1 MATVSSEQRVHL
13 AVFGKHP
20 GWDDH
25 IEEIGLDIPELVTA
39 RRLLYSEGVAGNI
52 DSGAWDRLEEGKLLP
67 AFKHNFFWR
76 IGGQWIVGRMWSS
89 RDGKGRSKYPMVVCG
104 RIDGASPAFASQHI
118 IPALV
123 RFEEAVKSTTRADDV
138 KQAAAQA
145 RSELSQSS
153 LSARAG
159 DSEDADLLRRLVD
172 HPNLSPGGDPTI
184 AFERVMYE
192 IEREMQGFKR
202 QSAISRAKQEPAGQH
217 MRVPRLFD
225 VPGEDARAWTALL
238 DRNIDRATG
247 VLVVEP
253 DDADFVDVLVGAP
266 AVGHMFCLR
275 ATRAGLGL
283 ATQVP
288 YTIDPDFAA
297 IVRSKRESYRNNDKQ
312 AQVSRPAAVPGDS
325 KSGASHLKWFA
336 LAGVGLLGIIGGVA
350 LLFGGPDETP
360 VKQNDS
366 DQSEPVKS
374 EPVKPVVQ
382 TSESASPASVKQTE
396 TPKPPVETPK
406 TPSPSHEATKPASQ
420 ASKEPRTFDPAD
432 PRAIWRTPARIQEI
446 SVRLDAIAD
455 VSSTDAPREAVVIR
469 DLLRDARDIMEEALE
484 IEYPTGRIA
493 IEFTMKKLDEKI
505 PELERANMELAQRII
520 ESAKAVQGAPKLSS
534 EAMGRAWRAWFESI
548 DFSQGSKAVR
558 EQVDSAALNFLSID
572 RELSRAVD
580 PRAATVGVEMEPIR
594 MRAAESAAQ
603 RAGRGEFEDALVE
616 ARAFTAS
623 IESINSLVESAAR
636 LQAMLAAGVLPG
648 EDDAGL
654 TIEQAVARI
663 RSSEILTLVPGACA
677 NLLKSADELS
687 AIAAEN
693 DSNKILQHIK
703 SGGSKTMAAMVRLGS
718 PEIKLDAVQLREAA
732 AAYAGPVNAS
742 LNAIV
747 DAGSPDS
754 TSARRARMQQRVS
767 QAARACW
774 SNAAES
780 LGCEEDGLNALEVA
794 ARAIDAEL
802 WATASPR
809 VRFNRA
815 LSALR
820 TSSSER
826 AGDAALEV
834 MAVCAE
840 LSASDRE
847 AVKPLLDRLSE
858 LKPVRKAADLSQV
871 GPAGAGW
878 KLVESDESRAVY
890 EKGTRGGAPVRME
903 FRRVTDSSGAKA
915 MVLTTEVSVRM
926 AAVMVTDANAMTT
939 RTAPLIGWRFLGE
952 STDSRSGPRTWT
964 WGGTEQAQELIPV
977 ATSGAAQGW
986 LRGEPGWIGN
996 ALAVS
1001 NPKPSWDSPM
1011 QYIGLPGVVLL
1022 SRAAGCVLP
1031 TAEQYALALAL
1042 TGADSGSNLRDAS
1055 WAAVTGA
1062 WMAVNNDP
1070 TKTCPVN
1077 TDSFSGSVSGGSS
1090 PATVRSESDGV
1101 VWFDRVDSG
1110 TGVFRNL
1117 VGNVAEYVAIDAAGM
1132 QVLADT
1138 QVESLSRL
1146 REAPVTVVGAS
1157 ALSGPEVIASEGVRM
1172 TPLSSRGYS
1181 DVGFR
1186 LAFALEEAEGPM
1198 EWDTGAVRQAA
1209 AAAVFLAGR
1218 K

>member
-1 MATVSSEQRVHL
+1 MATVSGEQRVHL

-25 IEEIGLDIPELVTA
+25 IEEIGLDTPELVTA

-52 DSGAWDRLEEGKLLP
+52 DSGAWDRLDEGKLLP

-104 RIDGASPAFASQHI
+104 RIDGASAAFASQHI

-123 RFEEAVKSTTRADDV
+123 RFEEAVKSTTLADDV
-138 KQAAAQA
+138 KHAASRA
-145 RSELSQSS
+145 RTELSQATS
-153 LSARAG
+153 SARTG
-159 DSEDADLLRRLVD
+159 DSEDGDLLRRLVD
-172 HPNLSPGGDPTI
+172 HPNLSPGGDPTT

-202 QSAISRAKQEPAGQH
+202 QSAISRTKQEPAGQH

-225 VPGEDARAWTALL
+225 APGEDARAWTALL

-247 VLVVEP
+247 VLVIEP

-266 AVGHMFCLR
+266 AVGHIFCLR

-297 IVRSKRESYRNNDKQ
+297 MVRAKRESYRHNDKVTQ
-312 AQVSRPAAVPGDS
+312 DKRPVAVSS
-325 KSGASHLKWFA
+325 ESSSSNMKWFV
-336 LAGVGLLGIIGGVA
+336 LAGVGLLGIIGG
-350 LLFGGPDETP
+350 LLLLRGGGETP
-360 VKQNDS
+360 VKSQELEN
-366 DQSEPVKS
+366 SEPS
-374 EPVKPVVQ
+374 KPVIHSPQ
-382 TSESASPASVKQTE
+382 SATPAPVKQTE
-396 TPKPPVETPK
+396 ASNAPVETPK
-406 TPSPSHEATKPASQ
+406 APSPAAEPPKPAPKD
-420 ASKEPRTFDPAD
+420 ARAPRTFDPAD
-432 PRAIWRTPARIQEI
+432 PRANWRVPARIDEI
-446 SVRLDAIAD
+446 SARLDAIAD
-455 VSSTDAPREAVVIR
+455 VSSTDAPREAVVMR
-469 DLLRDARDIMEEALE
+469 DLLRDARDILEEALE

-493 IEFTMKKLDEKI
+493 VEFTVKKLDEKM
-505 PELERANMELAQRII
+505 PELERARAALEQRII

-534 EAMGRAWRAWFESI
+534 EAMNRAWRMWFDSL

-558 EQVDSAALNFLSID
+558 EKVDAAAAKFLSFE
-572 RELSRAVD
+572 RELARAVD
-580 PRAATVGVEMEPIR
+580 SRASLVGIDAEPIR
-594 MRAAESAAQ
+594 LRAADAVAQ
-603 RAGRGEFEDALVE
+603 RAARGDFEDALVE
-616 ARAFTAS
+616 IRAFAAR
-623 IESINSLVESAAR
+623 IESIDSLIDGAAR
-636 LQAMLAAGVLPG
+636 LQSMLAAGVLPG
-648 EDDAGL
+648 EVDEGL
-654 TIEQAVARI
+654 SVEQAAARV
-663 RSSEILTLVPGACA
+663 RSSEALALVPGACA
-677 NLLKSADELS
+677 NLLETVDELS

-747 DAGSPDS
+747 DARSPDS
-754 TSARRARMQQRVS
+754 TSARRARMQERVS

-780 LGCEEDGLNALEVA
+780 LGSDEAGLNALDAA
-794 ARAIDAEL
+794 ARAIGGEL
-802 WATASPR
+802 WTTTSAR

-815 LSALR
+815 LANLRASSA
-820 TSSSER
+820 ER
-826 AGDAALEV
+826 AGDAALEL
-834 MAVCAE
+834 MTAGAE
-840 LSASDRE
+840 LSASE
-847 AVKPLLDRLSE
+847 AQAAKRLLDRLNE

-871 GPAGAGW
+871 GPAKAGW
-878 KLVESDESRAVY
+878 KLVESDESRAIY
-890 EKGTRGGAPVRME
+890 EKGIRGGAPVRME
-903 FRRVTDSSGAKA
+903 FRRVTASSGAKT

-926 AAVMVTDANAMTT
+926 AAVMVTDASAMTA
-939 RTAPLIGWRFLGE
+939 RTAPMIGWRFLGE

-977 ATSGAAQGW
+977 ASTGAAQGW
-986 LRGEPGWIGN
+986 LRGEPSWIGN
-996 ALAVS
+996 ALAAS
-1001 NPKPSWDSPM
+1001 NPKPNWDSPM
-1011 QYIGLPGVVLL
+1011 QYIGLPGVLLL
-1022 SRAAGCVLP
+1022 SRAAGCALP
-1031 TAEQYALALAL
+1031 TAEEYALALA
-1042 TGADSGSNLRDAS
+1042 DSGVEVGSNLRDAS
-1055 WAAVTGA
+1055 WSTVTGA
-1062 WMAVNNDP
+1062 WLALNADA

-1077 TDSFSGSVSGGSS
+1077 ADSYAGAVSGGST
-1090 PATVRSESDGV
+1090 PACVRSESDGV
-1101 VWFDRVDSG
+1101 VWFDRVDAG

-1117 VGNVAEYVAIDAAGM
+1117 VGNVAEYVAVDAAGM
-1132 QVLADT
+1132 QALANT

-1146 REAPVTVVGAS
+1146 RDAPVMVVGAS
-1157 ALSGPEVIASEGVRM
+1157 ALSGPEVIPSEGMRM
-1172 TPLSSRGYS
+1172 MPLSPRGYS

-1198 EWDTGAVRQAA
+1198 EWDTSAVMEAA
-1209 AAAVFLAGR
+1209 AAAVYVV
-1218 K
+1218 KPK